1 MLKNLFSLFLKP
13 NCPLCQRPA
22 NEVICQYCTNKLKTC
37 QLNNC
42 TAFWQDDLPVFIW
55 GQYGGYLKRAI
66 ASLKYD
72 QNPEMGELLGDLLA
86 KAWLESRLFSP
97 NQKITVVPIP
107 LHGDRQKERGFN
119 QAELIARRFCEITK
133 YDLKPFLLQRIRN
146 TEAMFGLNPTQ
157 REENIKQAF
166 TLGKDFQRLNRN
178 SFVLII
184 DDIYTTGTT
193 VKEACQVLQNHQIKI
208 LGIAAIAT
216 SRILI

>member
-1 MLKNLFSLFLKP
+1 MLKNLLSLFLKP

-22 NEVICQYCTNKLKTC
+22 DEVVCKYCANKLKTC
-37 QLNNC
+37 QLNDC
-42 TAFWQDDLPVFIW
+42 SIFWQGDLPVFIW

-66 ASLKYD
+66 AAFKYD
-72 QNPEMGELLGDLLA
+72 LKPEMGELFGTLLA
-86 KAWLESRLFSP
+86 KAWLDARLHLP
-97 NQKITVVPIP
+97 AHKITVLPIP

-146 TEAMFGLNPTQ
+146 TEAMFGLNSTQ

-166 TLGKDFQRLNRN
+166 TLGKDFQRLNSN
-178 SFVLII
+178 SSVLII

-193 VKEACQVLQNHQIKI
+193 AKEACQVLQNHQIKI
-208 LGIAAIAT
+208 VGIAAIAS
-216 SRILI
+216 SRILM